1 MLGFEFGISSLRFLI
16 VQAPSLAA
24 KKGYM
29 W

>member
-1 MLGFEFGISSLRFLI
+1 MLGFEFVIYSLQFLI

-24 KKGYM
+24 KKGYV